1 MCQDGLRSLSFETL
15 LDDPLIRMM
24 MAADRLSP
32 RDVVLPLAAARDAL
46 AARERRAVSA
56 ALSAPSAMNAP
67 A

>member
-1 MCQDGLRSLSFETL
+1 MCQDGVRPLSFETL

-56 ALSAPSAMNAP
+56 ALSAPSAMNVP

>member
-1 MCQDGLRSLSFETL
+1 MCQDGVRPLSFETL

-56 ALSAPSAMNAP
+56 ALSAPSAMNAS